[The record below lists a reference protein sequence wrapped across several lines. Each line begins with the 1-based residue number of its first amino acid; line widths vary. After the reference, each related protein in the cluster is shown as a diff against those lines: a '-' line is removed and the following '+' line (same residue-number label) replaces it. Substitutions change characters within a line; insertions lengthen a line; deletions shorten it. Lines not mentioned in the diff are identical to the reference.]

1 MMNCPYCNK
10 EMKKGVVSG
19 DGRSTVI
26 FSEGD
31 KPTKLLDRLDGSG
44 ALLSQKRIL
53 SRFTIDACFC
63 KDCRKLIIDT
73 DVK

>member
-1 MMNCPYCNK
+1 MKCPYCNK
-10 EMKKGVVSG
+10 EMIKGVVSG

-26 FSEGD
+26 FSEGI

-44 ALLSQKRIL
+44 ALIPQKRTL
-53 SRFTIDACFC
+53 SRFLIDACFC
-63 KDCRKLIIDT
+63 KDCKKLIIDT